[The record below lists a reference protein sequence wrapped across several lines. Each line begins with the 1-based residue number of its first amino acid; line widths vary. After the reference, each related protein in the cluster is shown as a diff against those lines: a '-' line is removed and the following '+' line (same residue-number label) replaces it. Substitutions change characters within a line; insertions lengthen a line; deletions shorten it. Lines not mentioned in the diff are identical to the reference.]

1 MNEKLFLEIASGIV
15 TILVAVITSFVIP
28 YIKSK
33 IDSDKL
39 EKLDYFIK
47 IAVRCAEQIY
57 TPEQWKEKKDY
68 VVNYITDLINNS
80 LHIKLTASEI
90 DDLIEGAVYQLKHEN
105 TGVAPYVASAPAI
118 GPDTDNSSKQ
128 GLYTN
133 AEGSLDVVDDEVAD
147 DDVNIQTLQ
156 ELSGNQESEEI
167 EE

>member
-1 MNEKLFLEIASGIV
+1 MNEKLFLEIASGVI
-15 TILVAVITSFVIP
+15 TILVAIIASVVIP

-47 IAVRCAEQIY
+47 VAVRCAEQIY

-80 LHIKLTASEI
+80 LHLKLTAAEI

-105 TGVAPYVASAPAI
+105 TGIAPYVGTASAKAP
-118 GPDTDNSSKQ
+118 NK

-133 AEGSLDVVDDEVAD
+133 DEGSLDVVDDSVSDED
-147 DDVNIQTLQ
+147 LNICILQ
-156 ELSGNQESEEI
+156 EISGNDGQPEESEG
-167 EE
+167 